1 MYYSLGKS
9 VSYIYHLI
17 PTYFKLILF
26 ICRIMVKRPILIIE
40 YVSVISILDLS
51 FYQVDEA

>member
-26 ICRIMVKRPILIIE
+26 ICRIMVERPILIIE